1 MAKTMAEKILSD
13 RSGVDAKAGDLVI
26 APVDL
31 VFATDSSGPLTIRQL
46 RETGFQGVADPR
58 RTVFF
63 LDHAAPSPRLELSN
77 DHVIVREFVRQ
88 SGVPLR
94 EVGEGICHQLVAE
107 DYANPGELI
116 VGADSHSVTAGGLG
130 AFATGMGATDVAM
143 VMALGKTWFRVP
155 ESIQVVFRGTFG
167 KGVYTK
173 DAILYLI
180 GHIGADGATYQALE
194 FTGETV
200 AAMTVAQRLTL
211 ANLSV
216 EAGAKAGI
224 CPSDGVT
231 RGFLE
236 ARGRGAK
243 YRPLAADA
251 GARYSRVV
259 DIDVSRLEP
268 MVARPHTVDNVAP
281 VRELKGT
288 RVQQVFIGSCTNARL
303 EDLEIAAAIL
313 KGKKRHPDTRL
324 IVVPASKETFMQAMK
339 KGYLEIFMEAGGLI
353 APPGCGACFGGHLGI
368 LGDGEVCLSSQNRN
382 FKGRMGNPESFV
394 YLSSPATA
402 AASAIAGEI
411 TDPREVL

>member
-155 ESIQVVFRGTFG
+155 ESIQVVCRGTFG